1 MTLRPLTLLVCAVS
15 GLLSANIQ
23 AETHAA
29 HEHGVAEL
37 NLAQVESDILLEIN
51 SPAHNVFG
59 FEHPPHSETEKNM
72 VKQRLQQIKTEPL
85 VAFNPQAQC
94 QRQSVEVRNPFH
106 AEHEHEHEHEHEK
119 SGHTHKDVHIE
130 YTYRCQNPQALSS
143 LDLNNLFQHWPQL
156 ETVRA
161 QWLLS
166 DQQSGG
172 TLSRQQP
179 SISFQ

>member
-1 MTLRPLTLLVCAVS
+1 MMLRPLTLLVCAAS

-59 FEHPPHSETEKNM
+59 FEHPPHSENEKTK
-72 VKQRLQQIKTEPL
+72 VKQRIQQIKTEPL
-85 VAFNPQAQC
+85 VTFNPEAQC
-94 QRQSVEVRNPFH
+94 QQQSALIDNPFH
-106 AEHEHEHEHEHEK
+106 TQHEHEHEHEK

-130 YTYRCQNPQALSS
+130 YTYRCQNPQSLST
-143 LDLNNLFQHWPQL
+143 LKLNGLFKRWPQL

-179 SISFQ
+179 SISFK